1 MNAKKGLLCFDLDN
15 TLIKSDDA
23 HNFSYNAAL
32 KEAGLKTWNP
42 AKMKLIYGRP
52 HFEVV
57 RMLLRGRDGKLL
69 QKVDELHGKY
79 LVKKYNKKARAIK
92 GAISALKILKKSN
105 RIAILSNC
113 SHKTILCLL
122 KGAGISRKLF
132 DRVIGYDDVKMSKP
146 YPDEILK
153 AEKLMKHA
161 EVYMIGDTI
170 YDVMAGKMAKVKT
183 ISVLTGNQTRR
194 QLERKK
200 PDYIIKSVAELP
212 KLLRKISI
220 KQKGL

>member
-15 TLIKSDDA
+15 TLIRSDDA

-32 KEAGLKTWNP
+32 KEAGLKTWDP
-42 AKMKLIYGRP
+42 DKMKLIYGRP

-57 RMLLRGRDGKLL
+57 RALLRGADGKLL
-69 QKVDELHGKY
+69 QKVDRLHGAY

-92 GAISALKILKKSN
+92 GVISALKILKKSN

-122 KGAGISRKLF
+122 KGSGISRKLF
-132 DRVIGYDDVKMSKP
+132 DRVIGHDNVKMSKP

-153 AEKLMKHA
+153 AEKLMKHK

-170 YDVMAGKMAKVKT
+170 YDIMAGKRAKVKT
-183 ISVLTGNQTRR
+183 ISVLTGNQKRK
-194 QLERKK
+194 QLESKK
-200 PDYIIKSVAELP
+200 PDYIIKSAAELP
-212 KLLRKISI
+212 KLLMQIHHKE
-220 KQKGL
+220 K